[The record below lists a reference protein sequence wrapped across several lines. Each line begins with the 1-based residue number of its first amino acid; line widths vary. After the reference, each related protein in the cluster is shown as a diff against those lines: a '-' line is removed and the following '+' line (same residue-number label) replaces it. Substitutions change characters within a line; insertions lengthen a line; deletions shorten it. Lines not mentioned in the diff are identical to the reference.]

1 MGIALQVLLLLL
13 LVTFYD
19 PLLVIG
25 SWEKKVLSVT
35 VTNWSKNISGK
46 KEKKKY
52 LKFKKNITKWL
63 RNLCIKRHSFLL

>member
-25 SWEKKVLSVT
+25 LWEKKVLSVT
-35 VTNWSKNISGK
+35 VTNLSKNISGK

-52 LKFKKNITKWL
+52 LKLKKKHYKMTQE
-63 RNLCIKRHSFLL
+63 SMY

>member
-52 LKFKKNITKWL
+52 LL
-63 RNLCIKRHSFLL
+63 